1 MPKFSYLFA
10 SSFYFSFLEVDN
22 YICVIPC
29 AIWRQV
35 EVLFQKV
42 CRFLLNSEGCSTHK
56 NSEVK
61 YQYAGNE
68 VRVCI
73 FFCLWFDVLV
83 ADLREFTCFHGKESH
98 RWMFEGE
105 NKLFR
110 IRFSSDTVSIIEGAG
125 SKLYCL
131 FCLVTFKYFSTGL
144 ASCKQS
150 ISHLSDLVL
159 SAGWYISS
167 NVHNIVVSIMF
178 QMPCLRFL

>member
-1 MPKFSYLFA
+1 MCDTVCNLKTGGSAVSKSLQIFVKQWRLLYTQEQWGEIS
-10 SSFYFSFLEVDN
+10 
-22 YICVIPC
+22 IC
-29 AIWRQV
+29 RQWS
-35 EVLFQKV
+35 Q
-42 CRFLLNSEGCSTHK
+42 G
-56 NSEVK
+56 
-61 YQYAGNE
+61 
-68 VRVCI
+68 CI

-83 ADLREFTCFHGKESH
+83 VDLREFTCFHGKESH